1 VTRPASWLDE
11 LQSLSARFSG
21 YGIGPD
27 LAGLTLAQ
35 AWGLFLFLHRLAA
48 GGADA

>member
-1 VTRPASWLDE
+1 MTGAPWIEE
-11 LQSLSARFSG
+11 LQWLAVRFSG

-27 LAGLTLAQ
+27 VAGLTLAQ
-35 AWGLFLFLHRLAA
+35 AWGVFVFLRRVA

>member
-1 VTRPASWLDE
+1 MSAAAWLDE
-11 LQSLSARFSG
+11 LQLLAARFSS
-21 YGIGPD
+21 YGIGPN

-35 AWGLFLFLHRLAA
+35 AWGPFVFLRRVAA

>member
-1 VTRPASWLDE
+1 MIRAASWLDE
-11 LQSLSARFSG
+11 LQALAVRFSG

>member
-1 VTRPASWLDE
+1 MTGAPWLEE
-11 LQSLSARFSG
+11 LEMLAVRFSG

-27 LAGLTLAQ
+27 VASLTLAQ
-35 AWGLFLFLHRLAA
+35 AWGVFVFLRRMA